1 MLYSLYFLLA
11 LFLSLAITPL
21 IKILA
26 VNLQIIDTP
35 KAPRKIHAL
44 PTPLLG
50 GLAIFL
56 SFLLALLA
64 YLQFGNANFQVVP
77 MKFFVGIILGG
88 LVLVLGGAIDD
99 KYNLPP
105 KILWLF
111 PALASLIVVLS
122 GIGVGIKFISNPFG
136 APINIDHT
144 FFLFTIPLTL
154 SAILAWAWM
163 MGMIFTTKLLD
174 GLDGLAAGI
183 ALIGGLTM
191 FALSLG
197 PKINQPITAT
207 LAIIFCGALLGYLFF
222 AFNPASIFLGEGGS
236 TFLGFILGVLAIIS
250 GAKIATALLVMGIPI
265 LDVAWVIVKRLWFH
279 KSPFSGDRQHLH
291 FKLMDIGLSQRQ
303 AVLVLYAISAVFG
316 GTAVFLQSM
325 GKLIALVILLC
336 VMVAIALVT
345 VILYKRQHP
354 HIPDLFDSAQKSGVD
369 PVRNH
374 PTTTINNRLT
384 VDLENKLIS
393 NGVDQNQQK

>member
-1 MLYSLYFLLA
+1 MLYFLYFLLA

-26 VNLQIIDTP
+26 ARLQIIDAP
-35 KAPRKIHAL
+35 KAPRKIHAR

-56 SFLLALLA
+56 SFFLALLV
-64 YLQFGNANFQVVP
+64 YLKFGNINFQVVP
-77 MKFFVGIILGG
+77 MKFFLGIILGG
-88 LVLVLGGAIDD
+88 LVLILGGTLDD

-111 PALASLIVVLS
+111 PAIASLIVVLS

-136 APINIDHT
+136 NPISLNYS
-144 FFLFTIPLTL
+144 LFAIHL
-154 SAILAWAWM
+154 SAIFVWLWM

-174 GLDGLAAGI
+174 GLDGLCGGI

-207 LAIIFCGALLGYLFF
+207 LAIIFSGVLLGYLFF
-222 AFNPASIFLGEGGS
+222 AFNPATIFLGEGGS

-265 LDVAWVIVKRLWFH
+265 LDVAWVIAKRLWFH

-316 GTAVFLQSM
+316 GVAVFLQSM
-325 GKLIALVILLC
+325 GKLIALGLLLC
-336 VMVAIALVT
+336 VMIGIALTT
-345 VILYKRQHP
+345 VILYKRKHP
-354 HIPDLFDSAQKSGVD
+354 HIPDLFDAAPK
-369 PVRNH
+369 
-374 PTTTINNRLT
+374 
-384 VDLENKLIS
+384 
-393 NGVDQNQQK
+393 

>member
-1 MLYSLYFLLA
+1 MIYLLYFLLA
-11 LFLSLAITPL
+11 LFLALTITPL
-21 IKILA
+21 VKILA
-26 VNLQIIDTP
+26 SKLLIIDVP
-35 KAPRKIHAL
+35 KAPRKTHTN

-50 GLAIFL
+50 GVAVFA
-56 SFLLALLA
+56 SFTIALLL
-64 YLQFGNANFQVVP
+64 YLQFGNPNFQVVP
-77 MKFFVGIILGG
+77 IKFFLGIIFGG
-88 LVLVLGGAIDD
+88 LVLILGGVIDD
-99 KYNLPP
+99 KFNLPP

-111 PALASLIVVLS
+111 PALASLIVIWS

-136 APINIDHT
+136 EPFSLNYII
-144 FFLFTIPLTL
+144 LGLPL
-154 SAILAWAWM
+154 SGIFAWAWM

-174 GLDGLAAGI
+174 GLDGLCGGI

-197 PKINQPITAT
+197 PKINQPVTAT
-207 LAIIFCGALLGYLFF
+207 IAIIFSGVLLGYLFF

-265 LDVAWVIVKRLWFH
+265 LDVAWVIVKRLRYH

-291 FKLMDIGLSQRQ
+291 FKLLDIGLSQRQ

-316 GTAVFLQSM
+316 GVAVFLQSM

-336 VMVAIALVT
+336 LMISMAIIT

-354 HIPDLFDSAQKSGVD
+354 HIPDLFDYSQND
-369 PVRNH
+369 
-374 PTTTINNRLT
+374 
-384 VDLENKLIS
+384 
-393 NGVDQNQQK
+393 GVDQNGQK

>member
-1 MLYSLYFLLA
+1 MLYFLYFLLA

-35 KAPRKIHAL
+35 KAPRKIHAC

-64 YLQFGNANFQVVP
+64 YLKFGNVNFQVVP
-77 MKFFVGIILGG
+77 IKFFAGIVLGG
-88 LVLVLGGAIDD
+88 LVLVLGGTLDD

-111 PALASLIVVLS
+111 PGVASLIVVLS

-136 APINIDHT
+136 TPVSLDYLI
-144 FFLFTIPLTL
+144 LGLPL
-154 SAILAWAWM
+154 SGIFAWAWM

-174 GLDGLAAGI
+174 GLDGLASGI

-197 PKINQPITAT
+197 TKINQPITAT
-207 LAIIFCGALLGYLFF
+207 LAIIFSGALLGYLFF

-316 GTAVFLQSM
+316 GVAVFLQSM
-325 GKLIALVILLC
+325 GKLIALGLLLC
-336 VMVAIALVT
+336 VMVSIALIT

-354 HIPDLFDSAQKSGVD
+354 HIPDLFDSVQKS
-369 PVRNH
+369 
-374 PTTTINNRLT
+374 
-384 VDLENKLIS
+384 
-393 NGVDQNQQK
+393 GVDQNQQK

>member
-1 MLYSLYFLLA
+1 MVYLLYFLLA
-11 LFLSLAITPL
+11 LFLSLVITPAVKML
-21 IKILA
+21 AIFLGIL
-26 VNLQIIDTP
+26 DTP
-35 KAPRKIHAL
+35 QAPRKTHAK

-50 GLAIFL
+50 GLAVFL
-56 SFLLALLA
+56 SFFLCLLA
-64 YLQFGNANFQVVP
+64 YLKFGNINFQVVP
-77 MKFFVGIILGG
+77 IKFFLGIIFGG
-88 LVLVLGGAIDD
+88 LVLIFGGMVDD

-111 PALASLIVVLS
+111 PALASLIIIWS

-136 APINIDHT
+136 ASISLDYS
-144 FFLFTIPLTL
+144 LLGIPL
-154 SAILAWAWM
+154 SAVFVWAWM
-163 MGMIFTTKLLD
+163 MGMTFTSKLLD

-197 PKINQPITAT
+197 PKINQPVTAT
-207 LAIIFCGALLGYLFF
+207 LAIIFSGALLGYLFF

-265 LDVAWVIVKRLWFH
+265 LDVAWVIVKRIWYRR
-279 KSPFSGDRQHLH
+279 SPFSGDRQHLH
-291 FKLMDIGLSQRQ
+291 FRLLDIGLSQRQ
-303 AVLVLYAISAVFG
+303 AVLVLYAISAIFG

-325 GKLIALVILLC
+325 GKLIALGLLLC
-336 VMVAIALVT
+336 VMVAVALTT

-354 HIPDLFDSAQKSGVD
+354 HIPDLFDAASGRIDEIKQK
-369 PVRNH
+369 
-374 PTTTINNRLT
+374 
-384 VDLENKLIS
+384 
-393 NGVDQNQQK
+393 

>member
-1 MLYSLYFLLA
+1 MIYFFYFLLA
-11 LFLSLAITPL
+11 CLLALVFTPWVKTL
-21 IKILA
+21 AGKLKILD
-26 VNLQIIDTP
+26 VPQ
-35 KAPRKIHAL
+35 APRKTHQRV
-44 PTPLLG
+44 TPLLG
-50 GLAIFL
+50 GLAVYL
-56 SFLLALLA
+56 SFLAGLGV
-64 YLQFGNANFQVVP
+64 YLFFGEADFRVVP
-77 MKFFVGIILGG
+77 IKFFLGIIFGG

-111 PALASLIVVLS
+111 PALASLIVIWS

-136 APINIDHT
+136 PAISLDYILLGLP
-144 FFLFTIPLTL
+144 L
-154 SAILAWAWM
+154 SAIFVWVWM

-197 PKINQPITAT
+197 PKINQPITAS
-207 LAIIFCGALLGYLFF
+207 LAIIFSGALLGYLFF

-265 LDVAWVIVKRLWFH
+265 LDVAWVIVKRLWYH

-291 FKLMDIGLSQRQ
+291 FKLLDIGLTQRQ

-325 GKLIALVILLC
+325 GKLIALGLLLC
-336 VMVAIALVT
+336 VMISIALIT
-345 VILYKRQHP
+345 VVLYKRQHP
-354 HIPDLFDSAQKSGVD
+354 HIPDLFDAAAGRIDEIEQK
-369 PVRNH
+369 
-374 PTTTINNRLT
+374 
-384 VDLENKLIS
+384 
-393 NGVDQNQQK
+393 